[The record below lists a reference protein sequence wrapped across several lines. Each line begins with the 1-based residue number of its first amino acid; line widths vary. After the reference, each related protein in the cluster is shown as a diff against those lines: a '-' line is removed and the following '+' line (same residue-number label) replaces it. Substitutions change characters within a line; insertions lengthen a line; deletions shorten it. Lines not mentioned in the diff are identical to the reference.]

1 MEQTGGESAI
11 FEEQGTDMGTQ
22 GMAGHSEA
30 LERTLTASRAL
41 LGLVARSLS
50 GVSDAVTLPQFRVLV
65 LLASR
70 GPARMGDLA
79 QLLGV
84 HQSSFSR
91 TADRLE
97 TAGLLVRE
105 QSPGSR
111 REVRVSAT
119 AHGLRIVEEVTQA
132 RRREIAQ
139 VLAGLSPEE
148 QDKVAAGFELFA
160 LAAGEPSAA
169 ESLLL
174 GI

>member
-1 MEQTGGESAI
+1 MGA
-11 FEEQGTDMGTQ
+11 QG
-22 GMAGHSEA
+22 AAEHSEA

-41 LGLVARSLS
+41 LGLVAHSLA
-50 GVSDAVTLPQFRVLV
+50 GVADAVTLPQFRVLV
-65 LLASR
+65 LLATR

-111 REVRVSAT
+111 REVVVSAT
-119 AHGLRIVEEVTQA
+119 AQGLRIVEDVSEA
-132 RRREIAQ
+132 RRREIAIRQ
-139 VLAGLSPEE
+139 SSAELNALRTALPEAQPARRARRRTE
-148 QDKVAAGFELFA
+148 RLE
-160 LAAGEPSAA
+160 
-169 ESLLL
+169 
-174 GI
+174 

>member
-1 MEQTGGESAI
+1 
-11 FEEQGTDMGTQ
+11 MGTVAA
-22 GMAGHSEA
+22 AGHSQA
-30 LERTLTASRAL
+30 LEHTLTASRAL
-41 LGLVARSLS
+41 LGLVARSLA

-79 QLLGV
+79 RLLGV

-91 TADRLE
+91 TAERLE
-97 TAGLLVRE
+97 TAGLLLRE

-111 REVRVSAT
+111 REVMVSAT
-119 AHGLRIVEEVTQA
+119 AQGLRIVEDVTQA

-139 VLAGLSPEE
+139 VLAGLSPAE

-169 ESLLL
+169 ETLLL

>member
-1 MEQTGGESAI
+1 MEKLGELLI
-11 FEEQGTDMGTQ
+11 VEEQGTELDMQ
-22 GMAGHSEA
+22 AAAGHGEA

-41 LGLVARSLS
+41 LGLAARSLAA
-50 GVSDAVTLPQFRVLV
+50 VSDVVTLPQFRVLV

-79 QLLGV
+79 HLLGV

-111 REVRVSAT
+111 REVIVSAT
-119 AHGLRIVEEVTQA
+119 AQGLRIVEDVTQA

-139 VLAGLSPEE
+139 VLTSLSPEE
-148 QDKVAAGFELFA
+148 QEKVAAGFELFA

>member
-1 MEQTGGESAI
+1 MVMH
-11 FEEQGTDMGTQ
+11 GT
-22 GMAGHSEA
+22 AANNEA

-41 LGLVARSLS
+41 LGLVARSLA

-65 LLASR
+65 LLATR

-97 TAGLLVRE
+97 AAGLLVRE

-111 REVRVSAT
+111 REVVVSAT
-119 AHGLRIVEEVTQA
+119 GRGLQVVEDVTEA

-139 VLAGLSPEE
+139 VLAGLSPRE
-148 QDKVAAGFELFA
+148 QEKVAAGFELFA

>member
-1 MEQTGGESAI
+1 
-11 FEEQGTDMGTQ
+11 
-22 GMAGHSEA
+22 
-30 LERTLTASRAL
+30 
-41 LGLVARSLS
+41 
-50 GVSDAVTLPQFRVLV
+50 
-65 LLASR
+65 
-70 GPARMGDLA
+70 MGDLA

-105 QSPGSR
+105 QSLGSR
-111 REVRVSAT
+111 REVMVSAT
-119 AHGLRIVEEVTQA
+119 AQGLRIVEDVTQA

-139 VLAGLSPEE
+139 VLTGLSPEE
-148 QDKVAAGFELFA
+148 QAKVAAGFELFA

>member
-1 MEQTGGESAI
+1 
-11 FEEQGTDMGTQ
+11 MGTH
-22 GMAGHSEA
+22 GAAGNNEA

-41 LGLVARSLS
+41 LGLVARSLA
-50 GVSDAVTLPQFRVLV
+50 GVSDTVTLPQFRVLV
-65 LLASR
+65 LLATR

-97 TAGLLVRE
+97 AAGLLVRE

-111 REVRVSAT
+111 REVVVSAT
-119 AHGLRIVEEVTQA
+119 GRGLQIVEDVTEA

-139 VLAGLSPEE
+139 VLAGLSPRE
-148 QDKVAAGFELFA
+148 QEKVAAGFELFA

>member
-1 MEQTGGESAI
+1 
-11 FEEQGTDMGTQ
+11 MGTH
-22 GMAGHSEA
+22 GAAGHDET

-41 LGLVARSLS
+41 LGLVARSLA

-65 LLASR
+65 LLSSR

-97 TAGLLVRE
+97 TAGLLVRA

-111 REVRVSAT
+111 REVMVSAT
-119 AHGLRIVEEVTQA
+119 AQGLRIVEDVTQA
-132 RRREIAQ
+132 RRREIAR
-139 VLAGLSPEE
+139 VLTGLSPEE
-148 QDKVAAGFELFA
+148 QEKVAAGFELFA
-160 LAAGEPSAA
+160 VAAGEPSAA
-169 ESLLL
+169 EGLLL